1 MKKNERCLA
10 ILEILQKQHKVT
22 VTELSE
28 KFDIS
33 EMTVRRDLNSLARE
47 YNIARTHGGAE
58 LGNQPVVRMISF
70 DEPRI
75 VHKEDKDKIA
85 ARVTIIVRL

>member
-22 VTELSE
+22 VTELAE

-47 YNIARTHGGAE
+47 YNISRTHGGAE
-58 LGNQPVVRMISF
+58 LGNQPVVRMISLMNQ
-70 DEPRI
+70 ELHI
-75 VHKEDKDKIA
+75 KTVKIKLQHWQL
-85 ARVTIIVRL
+85 R